1 MDGKKQLQSNTI
13 WFAVSMT
20 FSFIAM
26 IFIQMLTD
34 VTQDGKIDFSKLI
47 KTSITSPV
55 FWITSFAISFILVM
69 TMSSAYTNKR
79 DKWLFSDE
87 YAAVLDEYNTKL
99 KFKDKAS
106 FNPFID
112 IVNKDRK
119 HTAYIN
125 HIEKKIARYERR
137 LERVTFIGTKL
148 GREKRL
154 NAKILKYKQKILPE
168 YIKERDPWW
177 FYSWVNKSDFNKAY
191 PYGTTNIDR
200 TTSHEG
206 RIMAYEKGK
215 KWITSSFFGI
225 FTASAFITLAIQ
237 FKFGPQ
243 FWGILFTVI
252 LGMTISVV
260 KGFKLGTKLYN
271 SEYRAVYMN
280 RTDILNDYIQ
290 YCKNNNI
297 QTNELSYADQ
307 LYEAYAKEKKLKEEL
322 DASIAEL
329 NQLTKK

>member
-13 WFAVSMT
+13 WFAISMT

-47 KTSITSPV
+47 KSSITSPV

-69 TMSSAYTNKR
+69 TMSSAYTNRR

-99 KFKDKAS
+99 KFKDKSS

-112 IVNKDRK
+112 IVNKERK

-154 NAKILKYKQKILPE
+154 NAKILKYKQRILPE

-206 RIMAYEKGK
+206 RIMAVEKVK
-215 KWITSSFFGI
+215 KGISSTIFGI

-237 FKFGPQ
+237 LKFGPQ

-252 LGMTISVV
+252 LGMAISVL

-307 LYEAYAKEKKLKEEL
+307 LYEAYAQEKKLKEEL

-329 NQLTKK
+329 NSLTKK